1 MLKHMYIVIYFL
13 SYSRSTV
20 RVKTITLHI
29 QLIHNASIFY
39 FNPTL
44 ILII

>member
-20 RVKTITLHI
+20 RVKDVNKRVFPSEEIL
-29 QLIHNASIFY
+29 LI
-39 FNPTL
+39 
-44 ILII
+44 